1 MWRSAVQV
9 CLGLHIARLV
19 QCAQATSLQ
28 VTHRTMVQC
37 VQATSLWDYTSHDSE
52 MCTGSVDVAFN
63 IVDDS
68 IKLYHKF
75 ETLYWGIS
83 SVG

>member
-1 MWRSAVQV
+1 MCTGNKPASNA
-9 CLGLHIARLV
+9 
-19 QCAQATSLQ
+19 
-28 VTHRTMVQC
+28 
-37 VQATSLWDYTSHDSE
+37 SHDSA
-52 MCTGSVDVAFN
+52 MCTGDKPASNASHVGAMWAGSVDVAFN

-68 IKLYHKF
+68 IKLHHKF

>member
-1 MWRSAVQV
+1 M
-9 CLGLHIARLV
+9 
-19 QCAQATSLQ
+19 CAGDKPESN
-28 VTHRTMVQC
+28 
-37 VQATSLWDYTSHDSE
+37 TSHASA
-52 MCTGSVDVAFN
+52 MCTGNKPASNTSHEGAMCAGSVDVAFN

>member
-1 MWRSAVQV
+1 MEVGSSSLPGTTHRA
-9 CLGLHIARLV
+9 LV
-19 QCAQATSLQ
+19 QCAQATSLR

-37 VQATSLWDYTSHDSE
+37 AQATSLRDYVSHVGA
-52 MCTGSVDVAFN
+52 MCAGSVDVAFN

>member
-1 MWRSAVQV
+1 M
-9 CLGLHIARLV
+9 
-19 QCAQATSLQ
+19 CAGNKPESN
-28 VTHRTMVQC
+28 
-37 VQATSLWDYTSHDSE
+37 TSHVGE
-52 MCTGSVDVAFN
+52 MWAGSVDVAFN

-75 ETLYWGIS
+75 ATLYWGIS

>member
-1 MWRSAVQV
+1 MCTGDKPESN
-9 CLGLHIARLV
+9 
-19 QCAQATSLQ
+19 
-28 VTHRTMVQC
+28 
-37 VQATSLWDYTSHDSE
+37 TSHDGA
-52 MCTGSVDVAFN
+52 MCAGSVDVAFN

>member
-1 MWRSAVQV
+1 MEVGSS
-9 CLGLHIARLV
+9 
-19 QCAQATSLQ
+19 SLPGT
-28 VTHRTMVQC
+28 THRTLSAMC
-37 VQATSLWDYTSHDSE
+37 AGNKPASNTSHVGA
-52 MCTGSVDVAFN
+52 MWAGSVDVAFN

-83 SVG
+83 SAG

>member
-1 MWRSAVQV
+1 MEVGSS
-9 CLGLHIARLV
+9 
-19 QCAQATSLQ
+19 SLPGT
-28 VTHRTMVQC
+28 THRTMVQC
-37 VQATSLWDYTSHDSE
+37 ARVASLPWDYTSPESE
-52 MCTGSVDVAFN
+52 MCAGSVDVAFN